1 MRRSILAVAGIAV
14 LATTSACGGGE
25 PEETADG
32 LTPVTVGAIPIVD
45 VAPLY
50 LAVDQGFFEDQ
61 GLDVT
66 IESTTGGAQ
75 AVPNV
80 VNGTYDFAFG
90 NIASLIT
97 ARDQNLPVV
106 AVANGVTTTGEQGN
120 DFGAVVVPEGSAIEA
135 PADLAGATVAVNNLR
150 NIGDTTVR
158 NSVRLDGGDPSGIEF
173 VELAFPD
180 MPAAL
185 AAGDVDAAWVVE
197 PFLTTS
203 LDDGATEIA
212 SNFVDAHERLSIAS
226 YFTTEQVLAEDPELV
241 DSFTAAMRDAL
252 AYADSR
258 PEEVRRILGTYT
270 EIDAAVIE
278 EIRLPAYPAET
289 DRDSVQAIADLM
301 VEDGAVDNEPDI
313 GALLRETR

>member
-1 MRRSILAVAGIAV
+1 MRRTILAVAGAAV
-14 LATTSACGGGE
+14 LATTSACGGGAAD
-25 PEETADG
+25 ETADG
-32 LTPVTVGAIPIVD
+32 LIPITVGAIPIVD

-50 LAVDQGFFEDQ
+50 LGVDQGFFEDQ

-90 NIASLIT
+90 NITSLIV

-106 AVANGVTTTGEQGN
+106 AVANGVTTTGEQGG
-120 DFGAVVVPEGSAIEA
+120 DFSAVVVPEGSAIEA

-150 NIGDTTVR
+150 NIGGTTVR
-158 NSVRLDGGDPSGIEF
+158 NSVRLDGGDPSGVEF
-173 VELAFPD
+173 VEMPLPD
-180 MPAAL
+180 MNAAL
-185 AAGDVDAAWVVE
+185 DNGDVDAAWVVE
-197 PFLTTS
+197 PFLTDA
-203 LDDGATEIA
+203 LANGGTEIA
-212 SNFVDAHERLSIAS
+212 SNFVDAHESLTVAA
-226 YFTTEQVLAEDPELV
+226 YFTTEQVAAEDPELA
-241 DSFTAAMRDAL
+241 DAFTAAVQESM

-278 EIRLPAYPAET
+278 EIRLPTYPAEV
-289 DRDSVQAIADLM
+289 DRESVQAIADLM

-313 GALLRETR
+313 DALLRETR